1 MMHIAFVVIQNLK
14 CNLIA
19 IYECDFALFFMLPYW
34 YLAQSTAFLMS
45 ESQKFLLDQD
55 RIRIS
60 FVNIHILHFLNPSSN
75 WSMSLRGI
83 CICWT
88 IQNQSLHIFH
98 RMCRRKFLILLCSPV
113 LSSMWSPWAIIL
125 LSSCIKFYLK
135 NVFLLSYVLF

>member
-19 IYECDFALFFMLPYW
+19 IYECDFALFMLPYR

-45 ESQKFLLDQD
+45 ESQKFSLDQD

-60 FVNIHILHFLNPSSN
+60 LVTLHFLNPCLH

-113 LSSMWSPWAIIL
+113 LSSVRSPWAIIL

>member
-60 FVNIHILHFLNPSSN
+60 FVNIHILHFLNPFSN
-75 WSMSLRGI
+75 WSRSLRGI

-88 IQNQSLHIFH
+88 EPYKINLFTYSIE
-98 RMCRRKFLILLCSPV
+98 CVGGNS
-113 LSSMWSPWAIIL
+113 
-125 LSSCIKFYLK
+125 
-135 NVFLLSYVLF
+135 LSYCVVQSCQVCDPLGPSSYCQVV